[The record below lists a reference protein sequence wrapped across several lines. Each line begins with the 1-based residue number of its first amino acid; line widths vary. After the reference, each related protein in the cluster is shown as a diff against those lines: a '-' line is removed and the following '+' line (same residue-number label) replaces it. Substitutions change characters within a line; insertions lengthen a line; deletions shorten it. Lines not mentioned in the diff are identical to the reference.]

1 MDWLTSLQHLN
12 WLAILLAFVSSM
24 VIGFVWYMP
33 AVLGKRWMQAIGK
46 TAEDLKKIDGGA
58 AIWIPMMVAAA
69 LTSILLA
76 VLIGKLDIHGSLA
89 AGFFA
94 LVIAAVFRVGGHV
107 IHNGF
112 AGRPSAVTLIDS
124 GHDIVAMTV
133 AGSIIGALQ

>member
-1 MDWLTSLQHLN
+1 MDWLSSLQHLN

-33 AVLGKRWMQAIGK
+33 AVLGRRWMEAIGK
-46 TAEDLKKIDGGA
+46 TEEDLKKIDGGA
-58 AIWIPMMVAAA
+58 GIWIPMMVAAA

-76 VLIGKLDIHGSLA
+76 VLIAKLGVQGSLA
-89 AGFFA
+89 AGSFA
-94 LVIAAVFRVGGHV
+94 LVIAVVFRVGAHV

-133 AGSIIGALQ
+133 AGSIIGGLQ